1 MRFFDP
7 RDDGRTSDSTVE
19 DVAIKQHPTKK
30 KDAFLCCAS
39 HTLIFVGPKNCSFDS
54 TWWGVSSFGVAKVF
68 FGTTGR
74 KKGALDLEDSTIE
87 RKVIIAFPGDFITI
101 VSHFTGI
108 CLHQTG
114 LFVDAS
120 SKTRHFFPHPQP

>member
-54 TWWGVSSFGVAKVF
+54 TWWG
-68 FGTTGR
+68 
-74 KKGALDLEDSTIE
+74 
-87 RKVIIAFPGDFITI
+87 
-101 VSHFTGI
+101 
-108 CLHQTG
+108 G
-114 LFVDAS
+114 LFIRGGKGVFWHNWEEKGS
-120 SKTRHFFPHPQP
+120 LGS